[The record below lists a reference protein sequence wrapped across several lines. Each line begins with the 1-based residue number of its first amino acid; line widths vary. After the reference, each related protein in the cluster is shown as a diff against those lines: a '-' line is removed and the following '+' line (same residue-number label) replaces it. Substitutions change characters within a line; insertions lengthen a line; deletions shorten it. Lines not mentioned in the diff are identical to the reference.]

1 MNIRVGSAPDNWG
14 VWFPDDPKQIPWQ
27 RYLDELVEAGYEWT
41 ELGPYGYLPTDL
53 STLRKELDH
62 RGIKVSGSFLMPP
75 LEDPSAWPALE
86 KDLLGLGELLVN
98 LGAQFLLLI
107 DDTYTDLFNGE
118 LRAARTLDEEAWKR
132 LVDVTHRVAGIARDR
147 FGLRLVFH
155 PHAET
160 HVEYEEQIERLLQE
174 TDPDLVAL
182 CLDTG
187 HHAYRGGD
195 PVSFVRRHHQR
206 IPYFHLKSVDPE
218 LQRKVE
224 AEKIP
229 FATAVGMDL
238 FCEPSKGAV
247 DFLAL
252 RDVLREIDYDG
263 WAIIEQD
270 MYPAPFDKPLPI
282 AKRTRAY
289 LREIGFG

>member
-53 STLRKELDH
+53 SKLRNELDR

-118 LRAARTLDEEAWKR
+118 LKAPQTLDEEAWKR
-132 LVDVTHRVAGIARDR
+132 LVDVTQRVAGIARDR

-195 PVSFVRRHHQR
+195 PVSLLRRHHQR
-206 IPYFHLKSVDPE
+206 IPYLHLKSVDLE

-238 FCEPSKGAV
+238 FCEPSKGVV
-247 DFLAL
+247 DFPAL

-282 AKRTRAY
+282 AKKTRAY